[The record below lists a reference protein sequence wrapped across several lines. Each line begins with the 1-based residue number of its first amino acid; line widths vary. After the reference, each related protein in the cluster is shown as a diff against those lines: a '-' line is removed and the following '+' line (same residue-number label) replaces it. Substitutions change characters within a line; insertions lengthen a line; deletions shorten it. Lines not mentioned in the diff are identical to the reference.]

1 MKKKEYYK
9 EISGKGINELQ
20 KSLASLRAEL
30 LDLNFKASQNQLKE
44 VRKIRVLKKSIAQ
57 VLTVIQRIGKK

>member
-1 MKKKEYYK
+1 MKTKEYYK

-44 VRKIRVLKKSIAQ
+44 VRKIRVLKK
-57 VLTVIQRIGKK
+57 LGL